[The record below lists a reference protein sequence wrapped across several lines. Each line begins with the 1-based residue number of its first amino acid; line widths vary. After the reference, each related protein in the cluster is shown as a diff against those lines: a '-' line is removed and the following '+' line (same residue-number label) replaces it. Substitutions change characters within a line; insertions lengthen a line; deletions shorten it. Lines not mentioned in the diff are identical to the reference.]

1 MVDRS
6 GLPVVLSYLTSEL
19 RLLYDQLMTRDLRG
33 GGGAVWVWVWG
44 WCMWAW

>member
-19 RLLYDQLMTRDLRG
+19 YDQLMTRDLRG
-33 GGGAVWVWVWG
+33 GGGAVGVVYVG
-44 WCMWAW
+44 VVGVRLCGE